1 MDILKKVS
9 ELVKEEC
16 AKDGN
21 PYGSSNS
28 WKHMNHVV
36 FLSKSL
42 AQDTGADEE
51 IVELAAWLHDWSAIQ
66 GFYKDHHERGSV
78 AAGNILKRL
87 GYLNEK
93 SKHIKRCIFTHRSSQ
108 GIKPETIEA
117 ECLANADAIA
127 HFLEIPDLL
136 CSRHADG
143 DMTIE
148 EVVTWLKAKLKRDC
162 KKITLT
168 KAEGIVAPYYEA
180 AKVILGEF

>member
-1 MDILKKVS
+1 MDIVREIS

-16 AKDGN
+16 AKDSN

-42 AQDTGADEE
+42 AQNIGADEE

-78 AAGNILKRL
+78 AAGNILKGLDYPDMRI
-87 GYLNEK
+87 E
-93 SKHIKRCIFTHRSSQ
+93 HIKRCVFTHRSSQ
-108 GIKPETIEA
+108 GIKPETVEA
-117 ECLANADAIA
+117 ECVANADAIA

-136 CSRHADG
+136 CSRYADG
-143 DMTIE
+143 DMTIN
-148 EVVTWLKAKLKRDC
+148 EVVDWLKAKLKRDC

-168 KAEGIVAPYYEA
+168 KAKEMVAPYHEA